1 VQRVVI
7 TAKLKSGSH
16 EAAAELLR
24 AGPQYDP
31 GEIGLVR
38 HGVYLG
44 SSEVVFLFEGPDVE
58 NQLRD
63 LLNDQAVTASFAAW
77 GPLLEDTPSIAH
89 ELYYWEAAGES
100 ASTAASAISND
111 A

>member
-1 VQRVVI
+1 M
-7 TAKLKSGSH
+7 AKLKPGSH

-24 AGPQYDP
+24 AGPQYEP

-58 NQLRD
+58 NRLRD
-63 LLNDQAVTASFAAW
+63 LLNDRAVTASFAAW
-77 GPLLEDTPSIAH
+77 GPLLEGTPSVAH
-89 ELYYWEAAGES
+89 ELFYWEAARES
-100 ASTAASAISND
+100 ADSAASATSKD
-111 A
+111 P